1 MELCRPMILPTTLF
15 DSWQVFLTQQSLF
28 GTSKSAA
35 HNVQDSNMTTGNI
48 STWGFSCIAEK
59 STFPKQLLY
68 EKLLLISGL
77 KVVWLWYLIWILGE
91 KKKLLFIQS
100 ERLKAELAEEWK
112 MVNQNLDQAVNSD
125 TNGYLSSIQNDQIA
139 NTGQIVKLSDGQC
152 QWKGKAIKQMWIAHA
167 SPHSGGRNLLFN
179 FS

>member
-1 MELCRPMILPTTLF
+1 MF
-15 DSWQVFLTQQSLF
+15 
-28 GTSKSAA
+28 
-35 HNVQDSNMTTGNI
+35 
-48 STWGFSCIAEK
+48 EK

-125 TNGYLSSIQNDQIA
+125 TNGYLSSIKNDQIA
-139 NTGQIVKLSDGQC
+139 NTGQIVKLSDGQGH
-152 QWKGKAIKQMWIAHA
+152 KTDVNSARVT
-167 SPHSGGRNLLFN
+167 P
-179 FS
+179 